1 MTNEEILE
9 TIFQLVA
16 AAAAAEVEIFI
27 CIWCVCWVRVCL
39 ASWLAEELLTSPLL
53 ETDAEPRQNNF
64 QLNSDKVL

>member
-27 CIWCVCWVRVCL
+27 CICVLGAGLPGEL
-39 ASWLAEELLTSPLL
+39 AGGGA
-53 ETDAEPRQNNF
+53 AN
-64 QLNSDKVL
+64 

>member
-1 MTNEEILE
+1 MRKYWRL
-9 TIFQLVA
+9 FASWWLQLQLLRLKYSSVSG
-16 AAAAAEVEIFI
+16 
-27 CIWCVCWVRVCL
+27 VCWVRVCL